1 MKHVR
6 TLALLLALTAAAAVA
21 QTATYGDDVFQ
32 PSMGQPGKDVI
43 WIPTPDALVTAM
55 LAAARVAREDI
66 VFDLGAG
73 DGKIPIAAARQ
84 YGARATGIEYN
95 ADMAEL
101 ARRNAR
107 RAGVDNLVTIV
118 TGDIFKED
126 FSTATVVTMYLLPDL
141 NLKLRPTILKMKPG
155 TRVVSHAFH
164 MGDGDPDERLTAE
177 AREAFLWI
185 VPASVEGTWTFE
197 EENGGQSRG
206 SITLTQRYQRIG
218 GTATVGGRTQP
229 LLSPTL
235 RGDQLA
241 FSYLDA
247 DNSLRS
253 AHVTVADRQFKGELS
268 LNGRRSAITGT
279 RRERA

>member
-1 MKHVR
+1 MR
-6 TLALLLALTAAAAVA
+6 TRLVVLLVALSCAAFATA

-43 WIPTPDALVTAM
+43 WIPTPDTLVTAM
-55 LAAARVAREDI
+55 LAAAKVTRDDV

-73 DGKIPIAAARQ
+73 DGKIPIAAAREH
-84 YGARATGIEYN
+84 GARATGIEFN
-95 ADMAEL
+95 PDMAEL

-107 RAGVDNLVTIV
+107 RANVESLVTIV

-126 FSTATVVTMYLLPDL
+126 FSHATVVTMYLLPDL
-141 NLKLRPTILKMKPG
+141 NMRLRPLILKMKPG

-164 MGDGDPDERLTAE
+164 MGDWDPDERLMAE

-185 VPASVEGTWTFE
+185 VPASVEGTWAFE
-197 EENGGQSRG
+197 EENGAQSKG
-206 SITLTQRYQRIG
+206 TVTLTQRYQRIG
-218 GTATVGGRTQP
+218 GTVTAGGRTQP

-241 FSYLDA
+241 FSYVDA
-247 DNSLRS
+247 DNTLRS
-253 AHVTVADRQFKGELS
+253 VRATVADREFKGEVS
-268 LNGRRSAITGT
+268 LHGRRSAITAA
-279 RRERA
+279 RRS